1 MDIRDHLFD
10 QLGEQPLLQEWWE
23 PSGTAVVVGYSQNVN
38 KEVHVE
44 RCRQDG
50 VAVLRR
56 RGGGGAVLLLPGV
69 LCWTIAFT
77 STQSESPYYFFK
89 KINAYL
95 AEQLQHLGV
104 NGVQPAGISDLA
116 IDGKKILGCS
126 MYKSRQRFLYQGSLL
141 INADPHPIT
150 RYLQHPSKEPDY
162 RQGRDHGEFITSL
175 FALGYHLKA
184 GELAEKWNSAGEQS
198 LQELL
203 F

>member
-10 QLGEQPLLQEWWE
+10 QLAEQPLVQEWWE
-23 PSGTAVVVGYSQNVN
+23 PSSTAVVVGYSQNVHM
-38 KEVHVE
+38 EVHMQ

-56 RGGGGAVLLLPGV
+56 RGGGGAVVLLPGV

-77 STQSESPYYFFK
+77 SKQSESPYYFFK

-95 AEQLQHLGV
+95 AEQLQQLGIT
-104 NGVQPAGISDLA
+104 GVQSAGISDLA
-116 IDGKKILGCS
+116 VAGKKILGCS

-141 INADPHPIT
+141 VNPDPDPIA

-162 RQGRDHGEFITSL
+162 RQGRDHSDFITSL
-175 FALGYHLKA
+175 CALGYHLKA
-184 GELAEKWNSAGEQS
+184 EQLAEKWKSEGEQP
-198 LQELL
+198 LYELL
-203 F
+203 L